1 MTSALP
7 MHDDFM
13 KQLFIYLFSQM
24 TAQLPAGEERFKFN
38 FFSALSNF
46 SLEGGT
52 HAELWFSPLWVS
64 HSNEC
69 VPAVGCVL

>member
-52 HAELWFSPLWVS
+52 HAEL
-64 HSNEC
+64 
-69 VPAVGCVL
+69 